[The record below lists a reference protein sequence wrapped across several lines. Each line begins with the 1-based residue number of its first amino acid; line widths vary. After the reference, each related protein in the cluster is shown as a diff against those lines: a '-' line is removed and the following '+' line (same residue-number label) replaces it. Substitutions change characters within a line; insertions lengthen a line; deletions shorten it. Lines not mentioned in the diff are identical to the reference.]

1 MEIEERTP
9 LEIGD
14 LKPKMPLKGKVIKI
28 ELFGAFVD
36 VGLEKPGLIHIS
48 QLQHGHVNRVEDL
61 VKEGDEVDVWVH
73 KVNAD
78 TGRLELSMVK
88 PVALDWREIKA
99 GMKFSGDITRL
110 ENFGAFVD
118 IGAERPGLVHISEMS
133 EGYVSNPADLVKV
146 GDTVEVSVLGVD
158 RKKRQIRLSMKDA
171 IVDEREQLEDDEPE
185 EVTATAME
193 VALRK
198 ALGESDADAVRIA
211 DTGRK
216 SGRSAK
222 SDELEDILSRTLKS
236 RVQTSSSE

>member
-1 MEIEERTP
+1 METEERTP
-9 LEIGD
+9 VEMSD

-36 VGLEKPGLIHIS
+36 VGLEKPGLLHIS
-48 QLQHGHVNRVEDL
+48 QLQQGHVKRVEDM

-78 TGRLELSMVK
+78 SGRLELSMVK
-88 PVALDWREIKA
+88 PVALDWRDIKS
-99 GMKFSGDITRL
+99 GMKFPGEITRL
-110 ENFGAFVD
+110 ETFGAFVD

-133 EGYVSNPADLVKV
+133 DGYVSNPADLVKV
-146 GDTVEVSVLGVD
+146 GDSIEVSVLGVD
-158 RKKRQIRLSMKDA
+158 RKKRQIRLSMKEA
-171 IVDEREQLEDDEPE
+171 VVDEMEQLEDDEPE
-185 EVTATAME
+185 EATPTAME

-198 ALGESDADAVRIA
+198 ALGESDDEAASPA
-211 DTGRK
+211 GAGRK
-216 SGRSAK
+216 SEKSTR